1 MIPSLNHLI
10 LEVYQVSSMRTTL
23 TTLTFICLTV
33 WSLGQEHQSVQD
45 TVPVETDVIE
55 VESIQSTPVRLEEIS
70 NSSRKKEKLDSYK
83 EAQYE
88 KAAREQL
95 NAQFDKYVTEYQMAT
110 QKSESGDAL
119 IDALNLKPDDIGVLD
134 ELMSYYEIMGDHA
147 SMKQT
152 AKKMFASKKY
162 HTDILSYQENVIR
175 SLDAGTVLI
184 TNGEWDTYPLLGKL
198 ALEHKDIT
206 VVNIQLLSD
215 TKYRSERLKEK
226 GLMVPSNM
234 NNGVA
239 NFIQQLY
246 GLNPNHAFHLG
257 LTVDKAVLKQLKSQ
271 LHLAGLS
278 FKLGGMTSAQTVVD
292 TFEDDVNM
300 SFLKRSNA
308 PAEVRKLNLNYLPML
323 AAVHKKYK
331 EDGDAKKAKDVKVK
345 MTKLAQQAGRSD
357 VLEKLK

>member
-1 MIPSLNHLI
+1 MADRI
-10 LEVYQVSSMRTTL
+10 RTT
-23 TTLTFICLTV
+23 
-33 WSLGQEHQSVQD
+33 G
-45 TVPVETDVIE
+45 
-55 VESIQSTPVRLEEIS
+55 
-70 NSSRKKEKLDSYK
+70 
-83 EAQYE
+83 
-88 KAAREQL
+88 
-95 NAQFDKYVTEYQMAT
+95 
-110 QKSESGDAL
+110 
-119 IDALNLKPDDIGVLD
+119 
-134 ELMSYYEIMGDHA
+134 
-147 SMKQT
+147 
-152 AKKMFASKKY
+152 KY
-162 HTDILSYQENVIR
+162 HPTVMKYQSDVLSGVADG
-175 SLDAGTVLI
+175 SVVVVG
-184 TNGEWDTYPLLGKL
+184 GEWDTYPLLGKL